1 MRGYNLQFCCLSLCI
16 VISRGLVINGKSF
29 TLGLKPKESPRTLP
43 KKLIV
48 GYANWCQCDRKI
60 VDAVQDGVNVVIWFN
75 TNLKTQN
82 GKAKI
87 ECCTDLKCVAQ
98 VARELEDKK
107 LDVIH
112 LMSIG
117 GWNSPHPDP
126 TLNGKT
132 WFQEWHKWNKEV
144 VANESLGFRGF
155 DGLDWDLE
163 GNDDHDSPYNT
174 MTQETLEIMAVM
186 SVEAK
191 KHGYMVGMAPAQSY
205 LNCDTSEFSLSLTN
219 GPAEK
224 WHQDF
229 MYHGRNVYAY
239 LLARCGVETFDF
251 VTLQLYEGWS
261 SANYHL
267 SQKKEVPSNYLRK
280 LIRDMN
286 KGWDVNFPGL
296 GTKRISV
303 PPERLVIG
311 LANGWANSDN
321 DKGKFVFIEPESVE
335 QVFTECDKSAPRP
348 RGFGYWT
355 IGEEG
360 TNGVYLARSLNKFM
374 KIRQC

>member
-60 VDAVQDGVNVVIWFN
+60 VDAVQDGVNVVIWYTSRVDGDAFYRTSLEFRSGSTPISRLRMGRLRSN
-75 TNLKTQN
+75 
-82 GKAKI
+82 
-87 ECCTDLKCVAQ
+87 

-191 KHGYMVGMAPAQSY
+191 K
-205 LNCDTSEFSLSLTN
+205 
-219 GPAEK
+219 
-224 WHQDF
+224 
-229 MYHGRNVYAY
+229 
-239 LLARCGVETFDF
+239 
-251 VTLQLYEGWS
+251 
-261 SANYHL
+261 
-267 SQKKEVPSNYLRK
+267 
-280 LIRDMN
+280 
-286 KGWDVNFPGL
+286 
-296 GTKRISV
+296 
-303 PPERLVIG
+303 
-311 LANGWANSDN
+311 
-321 DKGKFVFIEPESVE
+321 
-335 QVFTECDKSAPRP
+335 
-348 RGFGYWT
+348 
-355 IGEEG
+355 
-360 TNGVYLARSLNKFM
+360 
-374 KIRQC
+374 